1 MATTYNLPPNSRY
14 YGIATLTYTAPDGTQ
29 IAYLDRRYVPD
40 PDQFSLLQ
48 LYTVAQ
54 GDRLDNV
61 SNATMGDPLAFWR
74 IADANRAMDP
84 NKLTAVPGSTLRI
97 TLPLGIPGTTNA

>member
-1 MATTYNLPPNSRY
+1 MATTFNFPPNSRY
-14 YGIATLTYTAPDGTQ
+14 YGIATTTYTLHDGTR
-29 IAYLDRRYVPD
+29 IAYLERRFLPD

-48 LYTVAQ
+48 LYTVKQ

-61 SNATMGDPLAFWR
+61 SNAMMGDPLAFWR

-84 NKLTAVPGSTLRI
+84 DELTATPGSTLRI